1 MSNRSLLAF
10 LFGAA
15 AGAAAT
21 WFLTSERTEDLRNQL
36 KEKAESEL
44 KPVKEKVRKG
54 IQPAKEKIISGLDKA
69 EEILEK
75 L

>member
-21 WFLTSERTEDLRNQL
+21 WFLSSERTAELRDQIR
-36 KEKAESEL
+36 EKAEAEL
-44 KPVKEKVRKG
+44 KPVKEKVKQG
-54 IQPAKEKIISGLDKA
+54 LKPAREKIISGLDKA

>member
-36 KEKAESEL
+36 KEKAEAKL
-44 KPVKEKVRKG
+44 KPT
-54 IQPAKEKIISGLDKA
+54 KEKIISGLDKA